1 MKILLDLLL
10 GNDLNSTVFSRCD
23 NMDKCFG
30 WDHGSKILQYLI
42 CSIRGKRAFRIIS
55 IYSDH
60 VKSSYI

>member
-1 MKILLDLLL
+1 
-10 GNDLNSTVFSRCD
+10 
-23 NMDKCFG
+23 MDKCFG